1 MVMSDESIKQHDAV
15 TKYISP
21 GLNIHEKWLYSTEEA
36 GWLAIAW
43 QAGWLAIAWQAGW
56 LAS

>member
-1 MVMSDESIKQHDAV
+1 MSDESIKQHDAV